1 VVYTPRNLSVQAP
14 QLAQARQLLA
24 SLDNGEAA
32 KFGYRSFDDHGDDPR
47 LAVKAFGTLD
57 CGIRQHNDPAK
68 NGKPCCP
75 ARLLS
80 YMQGLGAGAFFVVNK
95 LDGTGQRLANVT
107 AIRALY
113 VDADSRPEVERLHA
127 FIATTSLT
135 PTALVASGGVHDGV
149 EKLQAY
155 WRVSSCPV
163 AEFTRAQLSLVS
175 RIGTDPAVQDASRV
189 MRLPGYWH
197 QKGEPRQTHIV
208 SINPA
213 MEHEFFAFMARVLAQ
228 PQIAD
233 PWAGGKG
240 TRRPTVRQAASGG
253 SVSSAGTT
261 ARLRVLLEL
270 HGGYVTPAVRALL
283 HEAKAPTDGRPGNR
297 HETLKSV
304 VARSILAGWSDD
316 DIRTLVLPVINGEWG
331 EGDWTDHIDRLLD
344 WTRAQE
350 AGRVAA
356 TTFNATACSGDVR

>member
-1 VVYTPRNLSVQAP
+1 MQCTSLAHAVQAP
-14 QLAQARQLLA
+14 QLAQAWQLLA
-24 SLDNGEAA
+24 ALDNDEAA
-32 KFGYRSFDDHGDDPR
+32 QFGYRSFDDHGDDPR

-68 NGKPCCP
+68 NGRPCRP
-75 ARLLS
+75 SRLLA

-95 LDGTGQRLANVT
+95 LDGAGQRLANVT

-113 VDADSRPEVERLHA
+113 VDADSRPEVERLYA
-127 FIATTSLT
+127 FIATAALT

-155 WRVSSCPV
+155 WRMSGCPV
-163 AEFTRAQLSLVS
+163 TEFTRAQLSLVS

-208 SINPA
+208 SINRA
-213 MEHEFFAFMARVLAQ
+213 MEYEFSAFMVRVLAQ
-228 PQIAD
+228 PQIVD

-240 TRRPTVRQAASGG
+240 IRRPTVRHAGSGV

-261 ARLRVLLEL
+261 ARLRSLLDL
-270 HGGYVTPAVRALL
+270 HGGYVTPAVCALL
-283 HEAKAPTDGRPGNR
+283 REAKAPADGRPGNR

-304 VARSILAGWSDD
+304 VARSIVAGWPDD

-331 EGDWTDHIDRLLD
+331 EGDWKDHVDRLLD

-350 AGRVAA
+350 SARVAA
-356 TTFNATACSGDVR
+356 APGDVTASTGAPQ

>member
-1 VVYTPRNLSVQAP
+1 LKSNAAGVLQLGDVAVSTRRRLAPKQKARKMQSTSVPHAVPAP
-14 QLAQARQLLA
+14 DLVQARQLLA

-32 KFGYRSFDDHGDDPR
+32 KFGYRTFDDHGDDPR

-68 NGKPCCP
+68 DGKPCRP

-95 LDGTGQRLANVT
+95 LDGVGQRLANVT

-127 FIATTSLT
+127 FIATTSLR
-135 PTALVASGGVHDGV
+135 PTALVASGGVHDCV

-155 WRVSSCPV
+155 WRMSGCPV
-163 AEFTRAQLSLVS
+163 TEFTRAQLSLVS

-197 QKGEPRQTHIV
+197 QKGKPRQTHIV
-208 SINPA
+208 SINPT
-213 MEHEFFAFMARVLAQ
+213 MEYEFSAFMARVLAQ
-228 PQIAD
+228 PRIVD

-240 TRRPTVRQAASGG
+240 TRRPTVRHAASCVG
-253 SVSSAGTT
+253 VSSAGTT
-261 ARLRVLLEL
+261 ARLRIQLDL
-270 HGGYVTPAVRALL
+270 HGGYVTPAPPQLVHRVLDRRGLRCWRA
-283 HEAKAPTDGRPGNR
+283 
-297 HETLKSV
+297 
-304 VARSILAGWSDD
+304 
-316 DIRTLVLPVINGEWG
+316 
-331 EGDWTDHIDRLLD
+331 
-344 WTRAQE
+344 
-350 AGRVAA
+350 
-356 TTFNATACSGDVR
+356 